1 MYASLAMSRTSFHQ
15 HWYEDACFFAFIPK
29 QLKQWQCP
37 LLTCA
42 SGLAVEWHE
51 VAFCFI
57 FPQVFGLKIKTNSN
71 QHVGKWCLYQQTHPP
86 FSPSPYLFCLL
97 NLEQYQW
104 KFPFFLLQKRICQ
117 RVSKDK
123 KALVL
128 ASNVIFLA
136 PKRHNLATP
145 KAYRSR
151 NKVDIRH
158 KIREKS
164 LEVAGTGKLGK
175 PPWLRRFIQHFL
187 QNKTGGISIVFLVFF
202 HAK

>member
-104 KFPFFLLQKRICQ
+104 KFPFFYFKNASAKEYPRIRKLWSWPAMSSFWLPKDTTWPHQKPIG
-117 RVSKDK
+117 
-123 KALVL
+123 
-128 ASNVIFLA
+128 
-136 PKRHNLATP
+136 HAT
-145 KAYRSR
+145 KSTF
-151 NKVDIRH
+151 DIRSGRNH
-158 KIREKS
+158 WR
-164 LEVAGTGKLGK
+164 LLG
-175 PPWLRRFIQHFL
+175 LG
-187 QNKTGGISIVFLVFF
+187 N
-202 HAK
+202 